1 MNNTIGFCIAFSV
14 LLFTQS
20 AIAQDKSN
28 ADSSF
33 KPSGKLWGYTF
44 GDYYYKAHSDSL
56 NRGGAN
62 QYTGIEKGRNA
73 FQIRRV
79 YLGYT
84 YDIAP
89 KFTAELLLAAEDNIT
104 TSTGITS
111 GDLLADNKLSLYI
124 KLANLR
130 WKNIWKGT
138 DLVVGQVA
146 TPAFPLLT
154 EPIWGYR
161 AVERTVADIRRT
173 PSFDLGAALQGIF
186 DTKANFG
193 YNLMVGNGTGA
204 KPENDRFKWFYG
216 DVFAKFLDKRVVVD
230 LYADYQRLNNTA
242 TWHHSRNMI
251 KGFVAYT
258 TPAFTVGVEAFI
270 NHGQNDVV
278 GVNTFQRDTISANAK
293 AISAYVKGSIVKD
306 KLGFFTRMDSYNPDV
321 NFDSNLYSSYKGL
334 TSNYEPNN
342 KELFFT
348 AGLDFTPVKNVHFI
362 PNIWYNRYTSNQSG
376 LSGSAYRDHDL
387 VYRLTFYYV
396 YR

>member
-1 MNNTIGFCIAFSV
+1 MRVLNVKRYALLTYLYLSLFS
-14 LLFTQS
+14 FNAKAQS
-20 AIAQDKSN
+20 G

-111 GDLLADNKLSLYI
+111 GDLLADNKLSFYI

-138 DLVVGQVA
+138 DLIVGQVA
-146 TPAFPLLT
+146 TPAFPLVT

-161 AVERTVADIRRT
+161 
-173 PSFDLGAALQGIF
+173 
-186 DTKANFG
+186 
-193 YNLMVGNGTGA
+193 
-204 KPENDRFKWFYG
+204 
-216 DVFAKFLDKRVVVD
+216 
-230 LYADYQRLNNTA
+230 
-242 TWHHSRNMI
+242 
-251 KGFVAYT
+251 
-258 TPAFTVGVEAFI
+258 
-270 NHGQNDVV
+270 
-278 GVNTFQRDTISANAK
+278 
-293 AISAYVKGSIVKD
+293 
-306 KLGFFTRMDSYNPDV
+306 
-321 NFDSNLYSSYKGL
+321 
-334 TSNYEPNN
+334 
-342 KELFFT
+342 
-348 AGLDFTPVKNVHFI
+348 
-362 PNIWYNRYTSNQSG
+362 
-376 LSGSAYRDHDL
+376 
-387 VYRLTFYYV
+387 
-396 YR
+396 